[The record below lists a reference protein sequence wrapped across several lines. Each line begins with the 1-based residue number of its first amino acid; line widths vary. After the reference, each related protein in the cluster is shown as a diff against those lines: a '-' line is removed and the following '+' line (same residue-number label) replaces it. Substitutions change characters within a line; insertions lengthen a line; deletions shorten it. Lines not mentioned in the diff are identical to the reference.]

1 MVKLLLKEEDKT
13 CKYTHTNPD
22 DLNTSLQAYTAVFTP
37 QTPLHMIS
45 CFNSMFVKYYFHFLT
60 FITDFLCGSSL

>member
-13 CKYTHTNPD
+13 CKYIHTNTD
-22 DLNTSLQAYTAVFTP
+22 NLNNSLQAYTAVFPP
-37 QTPLHMIS
+37 QTLLHMIS

-60 FITDFLCGSSL
+60 FIMVFLRGSS